1 MSKLLKYLSE
11 KPLTLIVN
19 IPENNIEMANA
30 AVQSG
35 ADVLVLNQGYDEEK
49 ILKASSVP
57 VGLDVNDAEIKE
69 IEKLLDLKFDFINF
83 HHQALDQYIKL
94 KKAKIIALDEN
105 YTLDNLMQL
114 SDKKIEAIDAAI
126 IPISQSIK
134 DLMVGD
140 LQNYIAIALSSN
152 IPVIIPTQRSIKPS
166 EVPIIW
172 DTGAKGLLLTKT
184 VIGETAES
192 IYKAVK
198 EYRNAVDDIDT
209 EA

>member
-1 MSKLLKYLSE
+1 MSKLLKFLSE

-19 IPENNIEMANA
+19 IPENNVEMAKA
-30 AVQSG
+30 AVAAG
-35 ADVLVLNQGYDEEK
+35 ADVLVLNHGYDEDK
-49 ILKASSVP
+49 ILKEISIP
-57 VGLDVNDAEIKE
+57 VGLDVLDADVNE

-83 HHQALDQYIKL
+83 HHKALEQYIKL
-94 KKAKIIALDEN
+94 KKAKIVALDEDF
-105 YTLDNLMQL
+105 TLDNLMQL

-126 IPISQSIK
+126 IPLSQSIK

-184 VIGETAES
+184 VIGETVES
-192 IYKAVK
+192 IEKAVK
-198 EYRNAVDDIDT
+198 EYRIAVDDIDVD
-209 EA
+209 A